1 MLDGKALT
9 AAEIGKLADLE
20 PREVLL
26 AKLAGAMKA
35 SMAGAAAT
43 FNALPTQ
50 MALLADA
57 LRAKLEAG
65 APAAAVEDTAGGTGS
80 GRHAC

>member
-1 MLDGKALT
+1 
-9 AAEIGKLADLE
+9 
-20 PREVLL
+20 VLL

-35 SMAGAAAT
+35 SMSNAAAT

-65 APAAAVEDTAGGTGS
+65 APAAEADAAADTESETTQD
-80 GRHAC
+80 